1 MNSDNIPNYE
11 LGKSTILNLEVHSHC
26 DKLED
31 SSRNY
36 NRIVK
41 TLDFRFLPNRPPLK
55 ITPCFN
61 FKFILNNKLELRED
75 FSPPPTNKRYMI
87 AKVNNVSE
95 FFPEKEDEKYRAAM
109 TQSYLN
115 F

>member
-1 MNSDNIPNYE
+1 MSTTETITLYNSGNGNA
-11 LGKSTILNLEVHSHC
+11 
-26 DKLED
+26 
-31 SSRNY
+31 
-36 NRIVK
+36 
-41 TLDFRFLPNRPPLK
+41 F
-55 ITPCFN
+55 